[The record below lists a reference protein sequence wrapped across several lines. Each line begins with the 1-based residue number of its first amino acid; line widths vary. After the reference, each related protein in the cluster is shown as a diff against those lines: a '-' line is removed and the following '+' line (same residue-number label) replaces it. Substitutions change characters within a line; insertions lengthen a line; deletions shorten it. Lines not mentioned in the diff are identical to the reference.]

1 MIIFHPN
8 LSRLAMQPSYRSPL
22 SDDTKK
28 SVKKSRGR
36 TCYAPPCSTLFNFFR
51 VEPNVL
57 ESQKFF
63 YEIIFDP
70 SESDEPIFEKFGGL
84 FFLRCSFWLKS
95 PNIVTLTKSKS
106 TKSKE
111 TYSLQKNRSI
121 CFWWNKKL
129 QERVSFIP
137 PFFQNWSQE
146 ISFYYHFNKIFSSV
160 VYRLTDKGLS
170 VLLAIYGFFVRKFVR
185 SSVAS

>member
-8 LSRLAMQPSYRSPL
+8 LSRLAMQPSFRSPL

-28 SVKKSRGR
+28 SGKKSRGR

-95 PNIVTLTKSKS
+95 PIQVFHIKIRTLRWRLSMAYWNGGFSGWKSNSSDTINEEGCFNRIVACSDKTSSIRWYRIWWDHKSFAKR
-106 TKSKE
+106 
-111 TYSLQKNRSI
+111 L
-121 CFWWNKKL
+121 WL
-129 QERVSFIP
+129 
-137 PFFQNWSQE
+137 FFL
-146 ISFYYHFNKIFSSV
+146 SSYV
-160 VYRLTDKGLS
+160 
-170 VLLAIYGFFVRKFVR
+170 
-185 SSVAS
+185 